1 MAFVP
6 GHGDMATVKDVAIFR
21 GYLTDLVAA
30 VKKAGADGMSL
41 DDMKKKISDDLAP
54 KYEAYMSRYPVGQYR
69 DRVPVNI
76 EAAYNK
82 LVKKM

>member
-1 MAFVP
+1 M
-6 GHGDMATVKDVAIFR
+6 FR

-30 VKKAGADGMSL
+30 VKKAGADGMPL
-41 DDMKKKISDDLAP
+41 DAMKTKISDDLAP
-54 KYEAYMSRYPVGQYR
+54 KYESYMSRYPVGQYR
-69 DRVPVNI
+69 DRVPVNV